1 MPRRRSRKNP
11 KRVVLGNNFVLR
23 YSRVHILGSA
33 LKHGA
38 HKTAMKVKT
47 ISGKNG
53 KVVLSNGKTI
63 SHAELEKEADQ
74 WASGEIQA
82 KTIRQLVGRPRL
94 GEDIGKVMPI
104 RIEPSLISEI
114 DRRAKREGISRSAL
128 VRVAIAKYLA
138 S

>member
-1 MPRRRSRKNP
+1 MR
-11 KRVVLGNNFVLR
+11 
-23 YSRVHILGSA
+23 
-33 LKHGA
+33 
-38 HKTAMKVKT
+38 VKT
-47 ISGKNG
+47 VSGKNG
-53 KVVLSNGKTI
+53 KIAFPDGSTI

-82 KTIRQLVGRPRL
+82 KTVRQLVGRPRV

-104 RIEPSLISEI
+104 RIEPSLIDEI

-128 VRVAIAKYLA
+128 VRIAIARYLA

>member
-1 MPRRRSRKNP
+1 
-11 KRVVLGNNFVLR
+11 
-23 YSRVHILGSA
+23 
-33 LKHGA
+33 
-38 HKTAMKVKT
+38 MKVKT
-47 ISGKNG
+47 ISGKKG

-74 WASGEIQA
+74 WASGQIKA
-82 KTIRQLVGRPRL
+82 KSIRQLVGRPRL

>member
-1 MPRRRSRKNP
+1 
-11 KRVVLGNNFVLR
+11 
-23 YSRVHILGSA
+23 
-33 LKHGA
+33 
-38 HKTAMKVKT
+38 MKVKT
-47 ISGKNG
+47 VSGKKG
-53 KVVLSNGKTI
+53 KVVLTDGSTI
-63 SHAELEKEADQ
+63 SHAELENEADQ
-74 WASGEIQA
+74 WASGEIQL

>member
-1 MPRRRSRKNP
+1 MPRGRSRQNP
-11 KRVVLGNNFVLR
+11 KRVAAVNNFVLR
-23 YSRVHILGSA
+23 YNRVHIIHSA

-38 HKTAMKVKT
+38 QKVAMKVKT

-53 KVVLSNGKTI
+53 RVVLPDGSTI

-82 KTIRQLVGRPRL
+82 RTIRQLVGRPRL

-114 DRRAKREGISRSAL
+114 DQRAKREGISRSAL

>member
-1 MPRRRSRKNP
+1 
-11 KRVVLGNNFVLR
+11 
-23 YSRVHILGSA
+23 
-33 LKHGA
+33 
-38 HKTAMKVKT
+38 MKVKT
-47 ISGKNG
+47 VTSKGG

-74 WASGEIQA
+74 WASGEIQV

>member
-1 MPRRRSRKNP
+1 MDPGIR
-11 KRVVLGNNFVLR
+11 
-23 YSRVHILGSA
+23 
-33 LKHGA
+33 GA
-38 HKTAMKVKT
+38 PMKVKT

-53 KVVLSNGKTI
+53 KVVLPDGSTI
-63 SHAELEKEADQ
+63 SHADLEKEADQ

-114 DRRAKREGISRSAL
+114 DRRANRDGISRSAL
-128 VRVAIAKYLA
+128 VRIAIARYLA

>member
-11 KRVVLGNNFVLR
+11 KRVAAVNNFVLR

-38 HKTAMKVKT
+38 TKTAMKVKT
-47 ISGKNG
+47 VSGKKG
-53 KVVLSNGKTI
+53 RIVLSNGKTI

>member
-1 MPRRRSRKNP
+1 
-11 KRVVLGNNFVLR
+11 
-23 YSRVHILGSA
+23 
-33 LKHGA
+33 
-38 HKTAMKVKT
+38 MKAKT

-53 KVVLSNGKTI
+53 KVVLPDGSTI
-63 SHAELEKEADQ
+63 SHEELEKEADQ

-114 DRRAKREGISRSAL
+114 DRRATRDGISRSAL
-128 VRVAIAKYLA
+128 VRIAIAKYLA